1 MRRKEGTLIPIER
14 SIIEV
19 AVRLQKRGVSEF
31 HGFQIAKEIKDQKGA
46 RQLTGYGTLY
56 KALRRLQ
63 KQGMLESYWEEEPPT
78 DENRPRRRYY
88 RLDGEK
94 AAEALSLSNPAPN
107 DTPELGK
114 AWGLEVSQ
122 A

>member
-14 SIIEV
+14 SIIEA
-19 AVRLQKRGVSEF
+19 AVRLHKRGTLEF

-56 KALRRLQ
+56 KALGRLQ
-63 KQGMLESYWEEEPPT
+63 KQGILKNRWEETLPT

-88 RLDGEK
+88 RLVGEK
-94 AAEALSLSNPAPN
+94 AAEALNLSNPIP
-107 DTPELGK
+107 DVVPEFCK
-114 AWGLEVSQ
+114 AWDLGVSQ